1 MFRALITSC
10 TAFFLLLLAA
20 STVSTKAAGAFW
32 LSLFFIGVYG
42 WIKSTQAEYLAPTNP
57 EQNPLARI
65 AKGWLI
71 FCLLG
76 LALKSIPMVYWSGP
90 WQDRHAELRLLIG
103 SLGSYLLIRHSRLPQ
118 GWFKGAGHSLGVAC
132 VSALLLAAIWGS
144 SAAPTNRIP
153 WAAGLSVL
161 SCLLL
166 TWSFSLS
173 LSKTVAGLWGVCSLL
188 GVCAVLISGVRGSY
202 LLLLV
207 WPALW
212 WTLTLHAGK
221 TKLSGQLVKAMLALA
236 VALAAISLAPR
247 AESPLSRVKEV
258 VTELGLTSASSGIA
272 PNSSNGARMVLWKAG
287 LSAFKNHW
295 FLGLGSTG
303 GKELIQQAAQ
313 ESQSETVSTLGN
325 RVEQNML
332 AIQMDIPLFNGFAT
346 QAQTEKAA
354 ASLNQQ
360 HADYNKTNAQVLRDT
375 QAAQRQQNSA
385 THLWKA
391 YTQADHAATQQQLA
405 VETAIKHQLATPLDL
420 AKAKEKLTELKTK
433 KMEHLLAANKA
444 YLLVYELT
452 GKLNIESALER
463 LSKRE

>member
-1 MFRALITSC
+1 MIRTIKTVC
-10 TAFFLLLLAA
+10 TAFLLLLLAS

-103 SLGSYLLIRHSRLPQ
+103 SLGSYLLMRHSRLPQ
-118 GWFKGAGHSLGVAC
+118 GWFKGAGHALGVAC

-173 LSKTVAGLWGVCSLL
+173 LSKTVAGLWRVCSLL

-295 FLGLGSTG
+295 FLGLGFTG

-313 ESQSETVSTLGN
+313 ESQSETVKSLGHFHN
-325 RVEQNML
+325 DYIHTAVEFGLFGLLSFLSYCAGLTWCAWRLYRAGFTQVAAGMCAVLTMHMGTAMSNMNFAHNYYPTILSL
-332 AIQMDIPLFNGFAT
+332 AI
-346 QAQTEKAA
+346 
-354 ASLNQQ
+354 SL
-360 HADYNKTNAQVLRDT
+360 
-375 QAAQRQQNSA
+375 
-385 THLWKA
+385 
-391 YTQADHAATQQQLA
+391 
-405 VETAIKHQLATPLDL
+405 
-420 AKAKEKLTELKTK
+420 
-433 KMEHLLAANKA
+433 LL
-444 YLLVYELT
+444 L
-452 GKLNIESALER
+452 SALPQKNTVNAK
-463 LSKRE
+463 S

>member
-1 MFRALITSC
+1 MFRALITAC

-103 SLGSYLLIRHSRLPQ
+103 SLGSYLLMRHSRLSQ
-118 GWFKGAGHSLGVAC
+118 GWFTGAGHALGVAC

-212 WTLTLHAGK
+212 WTLTLYAGK

-295 FLGLGSTG
+295 FLGLGFTG

-313 ESQSETVSTLGN
+313 ESQSETVKSLGHFHN
-325 RVEQNML
+325 DYIHTAVEFGLFGLLSFLCYCVGLAWCAWRLYRAGFTQVAAGMCAVLTMHMGTAMSNTNFAHNYYPTILSL
-332 AIQMDIPLFNGFAT
+332 AI
-346 QAQTEKAA
+346 
-354 ASLNQQ
+354 SL
-360 HADYNKTNAQVLRDT
+360 L
-375 QAAQRQQNSA
+375 
-385 THLWKA
+385 
-391 YTQADHAATQQQLA
+391 QL
-405 VETAIKHQLATPLDL
+405 
-420 AKAKEKLTELKTK
+420 
-433 KMEHLLAANKA
+433 
-444 YLLVYELT
+444 
-452 GKLNIESALER
+452 SALPQ
-463 LSKRE
+463 KKYG